1 MNKKQKKKPVEL
13 LKSAFHYK
21 NWYIKRNYLTD
32 TRTNT
37 PTYRAEREM
46 RGSSKK
52 KENYLPLYIFF
63 FIDENGPCVG
73 ICFHNKQKAM
83 EKGSEDYDKGWPM
96 NAREFGPPCVG
107 LCHYYRE
114 NNITNPGYRFQHTG
128 KIDTFLDQPQGEPM
142 PSSASLPPIRQNV
155 SACICD

>member
-1 MNKKQKKKPVEL
+1 
-13 LKSAFHYK
+13 
-21 NWYIKRNYLTD
+21 
-32 TRTNT
+32 
-37 PTYRAEREM
+37 M

-52 KENYLPLYIFF
+52 KENYLPALYIYFF

-83 EKGSEDYDKGWPM
+83 EVGIEDYDKGWPM

-107 LCHYYRE
+107 LCHYFRQ

-128 KIDTFLDQPQGEPM
+128 IEIDFVDEPLGEPK
-142 PSSASLPPIRQNV
+142 PSSLPQNM
-155 SACICD
+155 STCFCD

>member
-1 MNKKQKKKPVEL
+1 MNKKQKKTPVEL

-21 NWYIKRNYLTD
+21 NWYYIKRNYLTD

-63 FIDENGPCVG
+63 F
-73 ICFHNKQKAM
+73 H
-83 EKGSEDYDKGWPM
+83 
-96 NAREFGPPCVG
+96 R
-107 LCHYYRE
+107 
-114 NNITNPGYRFQHTG
+114 
-128 KIDTFLDQPQGEPM
+128 
-142 PSSASLPPIRQNV
+142 
-155 SACICD
+155 